1 MRSRNIKKQIWLD
14 EDECR
19 ILQENSKKVGMKEA
33 PYIRSLI
40 LGCVPKEKPDKEF
53 YEVMKQLRGIGI
65 NLNQIAH
72 RTNTLGYVESK
83 YYQAE
88 AEKWNAFIIDIK
100 KKFLL
105 PHK

>member
-14 EDECR
+14 EEESQMLKEKSR
-19 ILQENSKKVGMKEA
+19 KSGMKEA

-40 LGCVPKEKPDKEF
+40 RGCVPREKPGKEF

-65 NLNQIAH
+65 NLNQIAK
-72 RTNTLGYVESK
+72 RTNTLGYVEAK
-83 YYQAE
+83 YYQEE
-88 AEKWNAFIIDIK
+88 AEKWNAFIIEVK
-100 KKFLL
+100 KAFLL

>member
-1 MRSRNIKKQIWLD
+1 
-14 EDECR
+14 
-19 ILQENSKKVGMKEA
+19 
-33 PYIRSLI
+33 
-40 LGCVPKEKPDKEF
+40 
-53 YEVMKQLRGIGI
+53 MKQLRGIGI